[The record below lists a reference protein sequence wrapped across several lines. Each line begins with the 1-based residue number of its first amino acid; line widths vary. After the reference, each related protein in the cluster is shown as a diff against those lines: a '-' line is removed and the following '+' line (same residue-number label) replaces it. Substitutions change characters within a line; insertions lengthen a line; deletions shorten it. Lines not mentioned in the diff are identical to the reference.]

1 MSRRA
6 RIALIVGAPA
16 ATFTAGAAL
25 GLAGVVGGAVQA
37 CPFSFGGTVIRAEIV
52 CLKGGLVRDIRVDRG
67 RISAV
72 GPGRTLSI
80 GERDG
85 TAVTIPV
92 APTARITLGGSPVGF
107 GALRKNMRV
116 QTQREGDGPA
126 DTVDATRR

>member
-6 RIALIVGAPA
+6 RLGLFVGLPA

-25 GLAGVVGGAVQA
+25 GLAGLVDATPA
-37 CPFSFGGTVIRAEIV
+37 CPFTFGAPVIRAEIV
-52 CLKGGLVRDIRVDRG
+52 CLRGGLVRDIRLDRG
-67 RISAV
+67 RITSI
-72 GPGRTLSI
+72 GPGRTLAI
-80 GERDG
+80 LERDG
-85 TAVTIPV
+85 TSITIPV
-92 APTARITLGGSPVGF
+92 STTARITLGGSPVGF

>member
-6 RIALIVGAPA
+6 RLALIVGLPA

-25 GLAGVVGGAVQA
+25 GLAGMLDAAPA
-37 CPFSFGGTVIRAEIV
+37 CPFTFGGTVIRAEIV
-52 CLKGGLVRDIRVDRG
+52 CMKGGLVRDIRMDRG
-67 RISAV
+67 RITAI

-92 APTARITLGGSPVGF
+92 APNARITLGGLPTGF
-107 GALRKNMRV
+107 NALKKNMRV